1 MKSDVR
7 EFYLVGEGM
16 DDVMA
21 YEVVEG
27 DADSV
32 RELLEADVT
41 AVIVSE
47 EKLQHLQILLQGIDV
62 ITSLRSIEPHEV
74 FLSLREEGENR
85 VGGVCVVSMVRL

>member
-1 MKSDVR
+1 MKGDVR
-7 EFYLVGEGM
+7 GFYLISEGM

-47 EKLQHLQILLQGIDV
+47 EKLQHLQILLQGIDI

-74 FLSLREEGENR
+74 LLSLRAES
-85 VGGVCVVSMVRL
+85 GVECERCGL

>member
-1 MKSDVR
+1 MKGDVR
-7 EFYLVGEGM
+7 GFYLISEGM

-32 RELLEADVT
+32 WELFEADVT

-62 ITSLRSIEPHEV
+62 ITSLRSIESHEV
-74 FLSLREEGENR
+74 LFSLRGER
-85 VGGVCVVSMVRL
+85 EKEIKWSECVCVL